1 MKNRWT
7 VLALLFAVRS
17 VMAFQYQSTAAV
29 SPLLMERY
37 GVDLADIGLLIG
49 LYLAP
54 GIVLALPGGKLGALI
69 GDKRC
74 VLIGLALMTS
84 GGTMMTLAE
93 TWDWQVAGRAIAG
106 IGGVLLNVVMSK
118 MVTDWFAG
126 REIATAMAI
135 FVNSWPL
142 GIALALLVLAPIAL
156 ATGLTAVFAL
166 CTGLVA
172 LGFVALWR
180 CYQEPGTLADTSRDV
195 PSGPVTVAVIASGFA
210 WSFYNSAFAM
220 VFGFGPLM
228 LVQSGWTLS
237 EAGSVVSLALWLV
250 TLSVPAGGFIADY
263 VRRPLTTIII
273 GCLVFA
279 CLMFAVTREG
289 HTLALFAAIGLV
301 GGIPAGA
308 IMSLPSRV
316 LDAPT
321 RAVGMGIFFTVFY
334 IGMVAG
340 PYIGGLLATRLG
352 HAAATFDLGA
362 LLLLLTGPC
371 IWLFTRWAKTPAPAA
386 R

>member
-7 VLALLFAVRS
+7 VLALLFAVRT

-29 SPLLMERY
+29 SPLLMQRY
-37 GVDLADIGLLIG
+37 GVNFADIGLLIG

-74 VLIGLALMTS
+74 VLIGLALMTT
-84 GGTMMTLAE
+84 GGTMTLAE

-118 MVTDWFAG
+118 MVTDWFVG

-156 ATGLTAVFAL
+156 ATGLTTVFAL

-172 LGFVALWR
+172 LGFVAIWG

-195 PSGPVTVAVIASGFA
+195 PGWPAIVAVIAAGFA
-210 WSFYNSAFAM
+210 WSFYNAAFAM
-220 VFGFGPLM
+220 VFGFGPSM
-228 LVQSGWTLS
+228 LVQSGWTLP
-237 EAGSVVSLALWLV
+237 EAGSLVSLALWLV
-250 TLSVPAGGFIADY
+250 TLSVPVGGFIADY

-273 GCLVFA
+273 GCSLFA

-308 IMSLPSRV
+308 ITSLPSRV

-321 RAVGMGIFFTVFY
+321 RAVGMGIYFTVFY

-362 LLLLLTGPC
+362 LLLLLTGAC
-371 IWLFTRWAKTPAPAA
+371 IWLFARWAKTSAPAA